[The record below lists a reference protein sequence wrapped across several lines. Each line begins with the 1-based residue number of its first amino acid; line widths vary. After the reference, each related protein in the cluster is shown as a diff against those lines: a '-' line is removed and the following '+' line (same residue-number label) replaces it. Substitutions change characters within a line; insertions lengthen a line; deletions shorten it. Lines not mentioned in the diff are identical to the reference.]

1 MRRPRVTIN
10 AAVLATAIRVHAR
23 LETDIRTA
31 IARDDRFRAIA
42 EKLRRP
48 PRPHRVA
55 RVGIDNID
63 IIMIDMELF
72 ETICRA
78 PRRAAAAD
86 RRRTLRRLFNDR
98 PIFLRTSLLHFR
110 ASGRVL
116 SSHEHIALSS
126 EIWWIGLPARENF
139 RSSAGRWL
147 YKCGFAANF

>member
-1 MRRPRVTIN
+1 CFKPKVGTVVT
-10 AAVLATAIRVHAR
+10 
-23 LETDIRTA
+23 
-31 IARDDRFRAIA
+31 RDDRFRAVA

-55 RVGIDNID
+55 RVGINNID
-63 IIMIDMELF
+63 IITIDMQPF

-98 PIFLRTSLLHFR
+98 PIFLRASLLHFR
-110 ASGRVL
+110 ASNRVL
-116 SSHEHIALSS
+116 SSHEHIALST

-147 YKCGFAANF
+147 YNAASPPIFSIEQAAFS